1 VTQQP
6 ARTVVVKV
14 GSSSLTSADG
24 ALSSSAL
31 DAIVEQLAGLSAA
44 GVGALLVTS
53 GAIAAGRG
61 AVGSAA
67 RGRAIDV
74 LQSLA
79 AVGQGMLM
87 AEYARRFRQRGT
99 MVAQVLLT
107 GRDFGERRAYL
118 NARRTLERL
127 LQWGVI
133 PIVNENDTV
142 ATDEITF
149 GENDRLA
156 ALVAT
161 LVGADLLLIL
171 TDTPGVFSADPRLTA
186 DASLVEEVTSVDASL
201 ESATRG
207 RPGSDVGSGG
217 MASKLAAARIAA
229 WSGIPCVIA
238 GAATPGVIRRV
249 VDGEALG
256 TRVLPKP
263 SRLPA
268 RKVWIAF
275 AQAAKGRVSIDDG
288 AVQAICRHGRS
299 LLPVGVSAVDGAF
312 EVGEAVEISDAA
324 GTVVAKGL
332 SSCSARQLRTLS
344 ESSPGNGHTS
354 TNVAVH
360 RDDLVVL
367 AE

>member
-1 VTQQP
+1 MSQQP
-6 ARTVVVKV
+6 PRTVVVKV

-24 ALSSSAL
+24 ALSSTAL
-31 DAIVEQLAGLSAA
+31 DAIVEQVAGLAEA

-53 GAIAAGRG
+53 GAIAAGR
-61 AVGSAA
+61 AA
-67 RGRAIDV
+67 IGKDASGRAIDV

-87 AEYARRFRQRGT
+87 AEYARRFRDRGT

-118 NARRTLERL
+118 NARRTLGRL
-127 LQWGVI
+127 LQWGVV

-149 GENDRLA
+149 GDNDRLA

-161 LVGADLLLIL
+161 LVEADLLLIL
-171 TDTPGVFSADPRLTA
+171 TDTPGVYSADPRLTA
-186 DASLVEEVTSVDASL
+186 DASLVEEVTSFDASL
-201 ESATRG
+201 ETATRG
-207 RPGSDVGSGG
+207 RPGTGIGTGG
-217 MASKLAAARIAA
+217 MGSKLAAARIAA

-256 TRVLPKP
+256 TRVVPKH
-263 SRLPA
+263 SRLAA

-275 AQAAKGRVSIDDG
+275 ALPAKGRLCIDDG
-288 AVQAICRHGRS
+288 AVVAICRRGRS
-299 LLPVGVSAVDGAF
+299 LLPVGVCAVDGVF
-312 EVGEAVEISDAA
+312 EVGEAVEICDRE
-324 GTVVAKGL
+324 GMVVAKGL
-332 SSCSARQLRTLS
+332 SSCSARDLRARGPELH
-344 ESSPGNGHTS
+344 PGF
-354 TNVAVH
+354 
-360 RDDLVVL
+360 L
-367 AE
+367 